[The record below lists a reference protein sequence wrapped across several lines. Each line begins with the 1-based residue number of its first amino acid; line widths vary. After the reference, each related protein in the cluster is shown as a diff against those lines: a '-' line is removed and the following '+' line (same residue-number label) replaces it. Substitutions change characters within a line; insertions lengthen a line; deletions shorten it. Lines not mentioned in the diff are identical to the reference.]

1 MKKYSRIFGYL
12 GSYKSGI
19 LLYFLF
25 IILSVVFSIV
35 SVGMLMPFLELIFN
49 GDKSTAKEL
58 LKDTTNPVVKLI
70 RDALSDSINN
80 SPNRTEGL
88 LNTLGLICIFIV
100 VSIFL
105 KNLFLYLSYY
115 VLNPMKNNVVNRL
128 RSDLY
133 HKILHLPIGYF
144 TEKRKGDLISRITN
158 DIGEVE
164 ISVVGTL
171 EGWVR
176 DPLSIILNFA
186 FLFYLS
192 PQLTLFLLL
201 FIPVIGFVIGRISR
215 SLKKQSMDAAIK
227 YGESVSVLDETLS
240 GLRVI
245 KAFNIETL
253 LKNKFFRIN
262 EELLIAKNKIGYR
275 RDLASPMSEFLGV
288 VVFAAILWYGG
299 SRIISGAIPL
309 EGSAFIGYLALF
321 YNIINPAKSI
331 SLAFS
336 NMQKGSAAIG
346 RIEEV
351 LKTPITVDDNVNGKP
366 LQSFNEK
373 IEFRNVSFAYDD
385 AVILDNINL
394 TIEKGKTI
402 ALVGSSGAGK
412 STLADLVPRFHAIP
426 LEGSAFIG
434 YLALFYNII
443 NPAKSISLAFSN
455 MQKGSAAI
463 GRIEEVLKT
472 PITVDDNVNG
482 KPLQSFNEKIEFR
495 NVSFAYDDAVILDN
509 INLTIEKGKT
519 IALVGS
525 SGAGK
530 STLADLVPRFHDVTG
545 GEVLIDGVNIK
556 DYSLQSVR
564 SLMSIVTQEPI
575 LFNDT
580 IANNIRLGKPAATEQ
595 DIVDAAKVANA
606 HSFITDKE
614 KGYETNIGDRGTK
627 LSGGERQR
635 MTIARAV
642 IKNPP
647 ILILDE
653 ATSSLDTE
661 SERLVQDAINN
672 MMQNRTSIVIAHRLS
687 TIRHADEIIV
697 LQKGRIVER
706 GTHDQL
712 LAQTGFY
719 KRLVEM
725 QEVR

>member
-19 LLYFLF
+19 FLYFLF

-49 GDKSTAKEL
+49 GDKSTANAL

-70 RDALSDSINN
+70 RDALTDSINN
-80 SPNRTEGL
+80 STNRTKGL
-88 LNTLGLICIFIV
+88 LNTLALICIFIV

-128 RSDLY
+128 RSELY

-201 FIPVIGFVIGRISR
+201 FIPIIGFVIGRISR
-215 SLKKQSMDAAIK
+215 TLKKQSMDAAIK
-227 YGESVSVLDETLS
+227 YGESVSVLDETLT

-245 KAFNIETL
+245 KAFNIESV

-262 EELLIAKNKIGYR
+262 EELLTAKNKIGYR

-346 RIEEV
+346 RIEEI
-351 LKTPITVDDNVNGKP
+351 LRTPITVDDNVNGKQ

-373 IEFRNVSFAYDD
+373 IEFRSVTFAYDD
-385 AVILDNINL
+385 VVILDNINL
-394 TIEKGKTI
+394 TIEKG
-402 ALVGSSGAGK
+402 
-412 STLADLVPRFHAIP
+412 R
-426 LEGSAFIG
+426 
-434 YLALFYNII
+434 
-443 NPAKSISLAFSN
+443 
-455 MQKGSAAI
+455 
-463 GRIEEVLKT
+463 
-472 PITVDDNVNG
+472 
-482 KPLQSFNEKIEFR
+482 
-495 NVSFAYDDAVILDN
+495 
-509 INLTIEKGKT
+509 T

-606 HSFITDKE
+606 HKFISDKE

-712 LAQTGFY
+712 LAHNGFY